1 MYLKMILLT
10 STPKKG
16 GFMKTKRKIEVYEQ
30 LKHAVIE
37 NEMLFSEMCES
48 CDEQM
53 KQSLLKDMREQIYD
67 NESSAETRTFCLYL
81 CQQLE
86 KSDCKKDLNSG
97 FSYQL
102 RYSNR

>member
-1 MYLKMILLT
+1 
-10 STPKKG
+10 
-16 GFMKTKRKIEVYEQ
+16 MKTIRKIEVYEQ

-37 NEMLFSEMCES
+37 NEKLFSKTISS
-48 CDEQM
+48 CDEAT
-53 KQSLLKDMREQIYD
+53 KKVLLEEIKEQIYD
-67 NESSAETRTFCLYL
+67 NASSPESRTFGLYL

-86 KSDCKKDLNSG
+86 KGNREEDLNSG